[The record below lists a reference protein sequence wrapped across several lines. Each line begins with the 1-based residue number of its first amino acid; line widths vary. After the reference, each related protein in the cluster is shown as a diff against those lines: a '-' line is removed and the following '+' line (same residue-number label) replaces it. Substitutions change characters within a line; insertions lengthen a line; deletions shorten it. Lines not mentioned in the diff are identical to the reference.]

1 MKNTLRV
8 MMLGSSICLSGC
20 GALQQAP
27 LVYASK
33 VSVGID
39 AAATSTES
47 PGFSINVG
55 YKQVDTAY
63 VPVAVARDCKPG
75 ADQPCKDKVFEIV
88 PLSGNNDI
96 IGKTKVSEQALA
108 DAKATIDLASK
119 DVERSRSKLEE
130 AQVDAT
136 AKNKARDVAKSTADT
151 AAEADKPA
159 TAELAKKAQS
169 AAEIAQTTLVGA
181 QRAFEAAQTKLGEAG
196 TAYSKLTS
204 PPSLDSTN
212 QRKDA
217 FSVYGSFDGKTKNT
231 AGKESVSVGLDLG
244 RTFSTGVASQNLT
257 EGVRSAACLDSAARI
272 LDKAADKADAALLKS
287 LVALCEARAR

>member
-1 MKNTLRV
+1 MKTTLLAV
-8 MMLGSSICLSGC
+8 MVGLSIGLGGC

-39 AAATSTES
+39 AAATSTET

-63 VPVAVARDCKPG
+63 VPVAVARDCKP
-75 ADQPCKDKVFEIV
+75 DSTQPCKDKIFEII

-96 IGKTKVSEQALA
+96 IGKTKVSEQSLA
-108 DAKATIDLASK
+108 DAKAAIDVASK
-119 DVERSRSKLEE
+119 EVERSRAKLEE
-130 AQVDAT
+130 AQTDVAT
-136 AKNKARDVAKSTADT
+136 KNKARDAAKSAADA
-151 AAEADKPA
+151 AAEADKAEA
-159 TAELAKKAQS
+159 TDLAKKAQS
-169 AAEIAQTTLVGA
+169 VADTAQTTLVGA
-181 QRAFEAAQTKLGEAG
+181 QRAFEATQAKLGEAG

-231 AGKESVSVGLDLG
+231 AGKDSVSVGLDLG